1 MKQQGMFGLR
11 KKPEKDKCCICFSVM
26 NTRNPMK
33 WFECKAHKGHSR
45 CVGATIIDKITATYA
60 LLDVRMF
67 KDNDLMIHYI

>member
-45 CVGATIIDKITATYA
+45 CVGAYYNNRQNNRY
-60 LLDVRMF
+60 LCPFRC
-67 KDNDLMIHYI
+67 